1 MQVSITPS
9 KLSGTVKVPSSKSMT
24 HRFLLAAGL
33 AGGCTVTNVSF
44 SQDIYATMRCL
55 AALGMQCTA
64 DEEAGTIRVEKG
76 DAPDGIPVFDCG
88 ESGSTLRFFLP
99 VALQLCE
106 NGAEFVG
113 SGRLMERPQQPY
125 YEIFARHGVE
135 FSADAD
141 KIRVKGRLHAGNYA
155 LSGAVSSQ
163 FVTGLLFALSLCKEG
178 ISRVCITDE
187 LQSKAYVDMTI
198 AAMQA
203 FGVQVENK
211 DGMYREF
218 VIPGG
223 QSYIG
228 QDVSVEA
235 DYSQAAFFLTA
246 AYLGNPVEV
255 TGLKEDSLQ
264 GDRAI
269 VPLLARLKKQGDI
282 TIDVSEIPDLAPIL
296 AVAASVRRG
305 KTAIVG
311 GLRLRYK
318 ESDRITSTVTEL
330 QKLGAMITELP
341 DGMEIVGQK
350 SLGSGSTIF
359 CDSWN
364 DHRIA
369 MAVAV
374 AATKC
379 VPGTTVVLNGAQAV
393 AKSYPDFWDIY
404 ETLGGDIMRKGES
417 L

>member
-1 MQVSITPS
+1 MQVSILQS
-9 KLSGTVKVPSSKSMT
+9 KLSGNVNVPSSKSMT

-33 AGGCTVTNVSF
+33 AGGCTVSNVSF

-64 DEEAGTIRVEKG
+64 DEEEGTIRVEKG
-76 DAPDGIPVFDCG
+76 EVPDGMPVFDCG

-125 YEIFARHGVE
+125 YEIFARHGVV
-135 FSADAD
+135 FFADD
-141 KIRVKGRLHAGNYA
+141 KVIRVRGKLEAGNYA
-155 LSGAVSSQ
+155 LSGAISSQ

-178 ISRVCITDE
+178 VSRVIITDE

-198 AAMQA
+198 AAMRA
-203 FGVQVENK
+203 FGVMVDNK
-211 DGMYREF
+211 DGQYREF
-218 VIPGG
+218 VVPGG
-223 QSYIG
+223 QNYIG
-228 QDVSVEA
+228 RDVSVEA

-246 AYLGNPVEV
+246 AYLGNRVKV
-255 TGLKEDSLQ
+255 TGLSEDSLQ

-269 VPLLARLKKQGDI
+269 VPLLAKLKRKGDI
-282 TIDVSEIPDLAPIL
+282 TINISEIPDLAPIL
-296 AVAASVRRG
+296 AVAASVRNG
-305 KTAIVG
+305 KTSIVG
-311 GLRLRYK
+311 GIRLRYK

-330 QKLGAMITELP
+330 KKLGAQITELS
-341 DGMEIVGQK
+341 DGMEIVGSKQF
-350 SLGSGSTIF
+350 GSVGTIF

-369 MAVAV
+369 MALAI
-374 AATKC
+374 AATRC
-379 VPGTTVVLNGAQAV
+379 LPGTTVVINGAQAV
-393 AKSYPDFWDIY
+393 AKSYPDFWDTY
-404 ETLGGDIMRKGES
+404 ASLGGVIMQRGES